1 MNRHAVR
8 MCLARTAG
16 MLRQTVGRGGK
27 HEDVKSA
34 HKRRNSKEARR
45 ERDRALRGE

>member
-8 MCLARTAG
+8 MIRASAAG
-16 MLRQTVGRGGK
+16 MLRQTTRGGK